1 MMIERNHNRSGLS
14 YGKKMK
20 KGRLN
25 MGHKIGQEPISQF
38 LKEFDVP
45 FYVMVDWFLMKKLS
59 SVVTAESHREAESH
73 RSQLSVNANN

>member
-1 MMIERNHNRSGLS
+1 
-14 YGKKMK
+14 
-20 KGRLN
+20 

-73 RSQLSVNANN
+73 RS